1 MRAHSL
7 RLGVER
13 ELRACAH
20 LAKTPHEK
28 IALIDQANRERPR
41 TLI

>member
-1 MRAHSL
+1 L
-7 RLGVER
+7 RLGAER

-20 LAKTPHEK
+20 LAKEPHEK
-28 IALIDQANRERPR
+28 IALVDAANRERPR